1 MSIFSLLKT
10 FFIKRRKKSELRKKI
25 LSEEISYSD
34 TAENITKSIS
44 HSNKLYKELITKT
57 HPDLFEKENKLYATE
72 LSSKITK
79 NKKNYNEL
87 LKLKLEVEDFLQT
100 KKQ

>member
-1 MSIFSLLKT
+1 MSILSVIKT
-10 FFIKRRKKSELRKKI
+10 FLKERRKKAELRKKI
-25 LSEEISYSD
+25 LSEELSYND

-57 HPDLFEKENKLYATE
+57 HPDLFDETKKVFATE
-72 LSSKITK
+72 LSAEITK

-87 LKLKLEVEDFLQT
+87 LKLKKIVEDFL
-100 KKQ
+100 KM